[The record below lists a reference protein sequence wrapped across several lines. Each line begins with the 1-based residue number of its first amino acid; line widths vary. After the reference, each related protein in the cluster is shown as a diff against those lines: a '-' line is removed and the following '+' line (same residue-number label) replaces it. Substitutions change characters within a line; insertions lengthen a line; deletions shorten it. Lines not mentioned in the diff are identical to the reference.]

1 MAEVI
6 HAADEIIEIPKE
18 ALLETAMKMKH
29 QNRRLSQTMASW
41 FDEHYELLYSFADD
55 DTYDYTS
62 YKVILQKDETIP
74 SITSIYPY
82 ANFYESEMTELYGVK
97 IQMIDGDYHDKLYRI
112 KAVHPFGPKEEA

>member
-6 HAADEIIEIPKE
+6 HAANEIIEISKE
-18 ALLETAMKMKH
+18 DLLETAVKMKH
-29 QNRRLSQTMASW
+29 QNRRLSQAQASW

-55 DTYDYTS
+55 ESYDYTS
-62 YKVILQKDETIP
+62 YKVILTKDEEVP
-74 SITSIYPY
+74 SITSVYPY
-82 ANFYESEMTELYGVK
+82 ANFYESEMTELYGVR